1 MSELHT
7 AAANVGQ
14 ACDLLVHN
22 AYLLTLDEERKVFDR
37 GAVAVA
43 GHQIVAVGDDEEGS
57 RRFTAV
63 ERIDAR
69 GGIVHPGYIDAHN
82 HIVHGTCRGIF
93 TNVERSSE
101 GAVNFADWKA
111 DVTPDDEYH
120 ATALAGLE
128 LLHNG
133 FTGFVES
140 GSAFEPAAIA
150 SAATRLGVR
159 VTLAEAYLWDQVA
172 IMRHVG
178 SLESKSL
185 FARVPAELDRCLS
198 QLGNQL
204 HRNSDPAGHVHGF
217 VCLYGLG
224 TASDEL
230 QLAAKAVAAEHG
242 VVVHQHEGYVPGMS
256 AALRGRLGCS
266 PIVHLAELGVLDADS
281 TLIHMNVLD
290 EDEIGALRQSGAS
303 VVWCPLAYF
312 NLGLPATTPCH
323 MPALVGAG
331 INVALATDGARDC
344 VIGDAALGAHLA
356 ARSSGGDVTAETVIE
371 MQTINAARAAGLADI
386 CGSLEVG
393 KRADLVVRRT
403 DTPQALPGNNPV
415 HQLART
421 FRAGSADTVIVNG
434 AVVLRDGR
442 STQVDEAEIFA
453 AARQSVS
460 ERMAR
465 LGLSGGGDWLPG
477 RA

>member
-1 MSELHT
+1 MSEARTT
-7 AAANVGQ
+7 AGNLKQ
-14 ACDLLVHN
+14 ACDLLIHN
-22 AYLLTLDEERKVFDR
+22 AYLLTLNDERQVFDR

-43 GHQIVAVGDDEEGS
+43 GHEIVAVGDDDGML
-57 RRFTAV
+57 RRFAGV

-93 TNVERSSE
+93 TNVERS
-101 GAVNFADWKA
+101 GGTVNFADWKA

-140 GSAFEPAAIA
+140 GSAFAPEAIA
-150 SAATRLGVR
+150 SAATRIGVR
-159 VTLAEAYLWDQVA
+159 VTLAETYLWDQVD

-185 FARVPAELDRCLS
+185 FARVPAALDRCLA
-198 QLGNQL
+198 QLGDQL
-204 HRNSDPAGHVHGF
+204 HRNGDSAGQVHGY

-230 QLAAKAVAAEHG
+230 QLAAKAIAREHG

-256 AALRGRLGCS
+256 AALREQLGRS
-266 PIVHLAELGVLDADS
+266 PVVHLNELGVLDADS

-290 EDEIGALRQSGAS
+290 DDEVSIVRQTGAS

-312 NLGLPATTPCH
+312 NLGLSVTTPCH
-323 MPALVGAG
+323 MPALVEAG
-331 INVALATDGARDC
+331 VNVALATDGARDC

-371 MQTINAARAAGLADI
+371 MQTINAARAAGLAEI
-386 CGSLEVG
+386 CGSLVAG
-393 KRADLVVRRT
+393 KRADLVVRRA
-403 DTPQALPGNNPV
+403 DTPQAQPGNNPV

-434 AVVLRDGR
+434 RVVLRDGR
-442 STQVDEAEIFA
+442 STQVDEAEIYA
-453 AARQSVS
+453 AARQSVG

-465 LGLSGGGDWLPG
+465 LGLSGTGDWLPV
-477 RA
+477 RS